1 MENTPLISVIVPVYN
16 VEAYLDRCIAS
27 IVGQTYKNLEIILV
41 DDGSS
46 DNCPGM
52 CDAWKEKDSRIKVIH
67 KKNGGVSDARNVGM
81 AIASGELMG
90 FVDSDDYIHSEMYQM
105 LYENMLETHSDISI
119 CGVEMIWEDGI
130 TQPKGLTKRG
140 FFVLN
145 GHEAMQAFI
154 EGSWIQTEVWNR
166 LYKANLVKDI
176 RFPVGKYHED
186 NDWTIYAIGKA
197 QKVSGFDTMLYF
209 YVQRSDSTMGKD
221 LIINRLDTLDAKVNC
236 LMFVQE
242 RYPDLADDLKT
253 DVCFYCLWSEQRV
266 LRCLKGPEQKRG
278 REKISRV
285 WHYLYDA
292 EPRNLKE
299 RLWLTLVRIS
309 LPGTA
314 WLRNF
319 LHIGL

>member
-1 MENTPLISVIVPVYN
+1 MDELISVIVPVYK
-16 VEAYLDRCIAS
+16 VEKYLDRCVTS
-27 IVGQTYKNLEIILV
+27 IVNQTYRNIEIILV
-41 DDGSS
+41 DDGSP
-46 DNCPGM
+46 DNCPAM
-52 CDAWKEKDSRIKVIH
+52 CDDWAAKDSRIKVIH
-67 KKNGGVSDARNVGM
+67 KENGGVSDARNAGM
-81 AIASGELMG
+81 AVATGELMG
-90 FVDSDDYIHSEMYQM
+90 FVDSDDWISLDMYQQ
-105 LYENMLETHSDISI
+105 LYDDMIKNDSDISA
-119 CGVEMIWEDGI
+119 CGVEMVWEDGI
-130 TQPKGLTKRG
+130 TQSQRLTKRG
-140 FFVLN
+140 SFVLN
-145 GHEAMQAFI
+145 GYEAMQAFI
-154 EGSWIQTEVWNR
+154 EGSWIQAEVYNR
-166 LYKANLVKDI
+166 LYKTNLIKDI

-186 NDWTIYAIGKA
+186 NDWTTYATGNA
-197 QKVSGFDTMLYF
+197 QKVSGFGTPLYF
-209 YVQRSDSTMGKD
+209 YVQHPDSIMGKD

-242 RYPDLADDLKT
+242 RYPDLAVDLKT

-266 LRCLKGPEQKRG
+266 LRCLKGTEQKRG